1 MTLPDILRCPCGFA
15 IAPSAY
21 KMEWPDAAVDAAKI
35 VEGCNPKY
43 LEFSYACVECG
54 QFIVNRHPT
63 KSR

>member
-21 KMEWPDAAVDAAKI
+21 KMEWPDAAIDTAKI
-35 VEGCNPKY
+35 VEECNLKY

-54 QFIVNRHPT
+54 RFIVNRHPT
-63 KSR
+63 KSK